1 MGQPDHAVALHS
13 GPSGVRALF
22 GRFRRL
28 AVIPESAPPHWR
40 KMLPQRNPFS
50 AKMFPVTAISPTFYS
65 RNEDLQV
72 SLRGRDRR
80 LDDSYST
87 GVREIKND
95 GLLRRQYGKGR
106 RHDDEDARR

>member
-50 AKMFPVTAISPTFYS
+50 AKMFSVTAISPTFYS

-72 SLRGRDRR
+72 SLRGRYRR
-80 LDDSYST
+80 LDDSCT
-87 GVREIKND
+87 GVREIRND

>member
-1 MGQPDHAVALHS
+1 MVRPERPERNRAARSFRQHS
-13 GPSGVRALF
+13 ITSSTRI
-22 GRFRRL
+22 RFS
-28 AVIPESAPPHWR
+28 VHTAPPHWR
-40 KMLPQRNPFS
+40 KMLPPFS
-50 AKMFPVTAISPTFYS
+50 AKMFSVTAISPTFYS

-72 SLRGRDRR
+72 RLRGRDRR
-80 LDDSYST
+80 LDDSCS